1 MLIFLN
7 IVFWTIFVVM
17 VLKLVS
23 TFVSIF
29 SGSPSGE
36 TSSKIIKKLFKQIDP
51 KKNSVIYDLG
61 SGLGNV
67 GIAIVKNFP
76 VKVIG
81 YEISP
86 LPYLTSKI
94 RSLFVKN
101 FTVKYANVKKANI
114 SDANVVYCYL
124 LPGLLSEIAPK
135 LTKELPKNT
144 KIISLLF
151 EIKGLKKQKTIEID
165 GNKFHIYIV

>member
-23 TFVSIF
+23 TFISIF

-36 TSSKIIKKLFKQIDP
+36 TSGKIIKKLFKQIDP

-67 GIAIVKNFP
+67 GVAIAKNFP

-86 LPYLTSKI
+86 LPYLISKI
-94 RSLFVKN
+94 RSISIKN
-101 FTVKYANVKKANI
+101 FTVKYANIKKAYI
-114 SDANVVYCYL
+114 HDANIIYCYL
-124 LPGLLSEIAPK
+124 LPGLLAELAPK
-135 LTKELPKNT
+135 FIKELSKNT
-144 KIISLLF
+144 TIISLLF

-165 GNKFHIYIV
+165 GKKFHIYKI